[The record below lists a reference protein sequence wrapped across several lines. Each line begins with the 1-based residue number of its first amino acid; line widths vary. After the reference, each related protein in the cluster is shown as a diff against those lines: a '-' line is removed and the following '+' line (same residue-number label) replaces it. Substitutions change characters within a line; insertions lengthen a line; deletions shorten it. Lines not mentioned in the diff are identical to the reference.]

1 MMHSG
6 MEVVLPN
13 GELLR
18 TGMGALPDPKQ
29 PKSMGLRPED
39 QPMNKTAQLF
49 PYGFGPYVDGLFSQ
63 SNLGIVTKMGMWLF
77 PNPGGYQSYLITIP
91 KDEDLKQAV
100 DIIRPL
106 RLSMALQN
114 VPTIRHILLD
124 AAVMGSK
131 AEYTSKTEPLNDDEL
146 DAIAKKLNLG
156 RWNFYGALYVR
167 TTKPFANHVIVR
179 LTILTR
185 DLNRFEM
192 LFGVLSRR
200 HSQPFQEPGFTSQ
213 KTFQQTLFFTPATRH
228 CRVSRPTTS

>member
-1 MMHSG
+1 MHSG

-131 AEYTSKTEPLNDDEL
+131 AEYTSNTGPLNDEEL

-167 TTKPFANHVIVR
+167 
-179 LTILTR
+179 
-185 DLNRFEM
+185 
-192 LFGVLSRR
+192 
-200 HSQPFQEPGFTSQ
+200 
-213 KTFQQTLFFTPATRH
+213 KTHRATVPHECQTDNID
-228 CRVSRPTTS
+228 